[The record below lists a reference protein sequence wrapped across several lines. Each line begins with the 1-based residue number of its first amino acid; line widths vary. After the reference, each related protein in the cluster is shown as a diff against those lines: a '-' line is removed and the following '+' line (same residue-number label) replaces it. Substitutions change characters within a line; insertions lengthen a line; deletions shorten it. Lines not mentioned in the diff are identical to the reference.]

1 MKNAFQ
7 APTIFVLVTAAFA
20 SLSGIG
26 SLPVRAQVRE
36 MDLLEPMLPARS
48 AAAAPGGQM
57 TPKPPSLVRP
67 GTSFG
72 VLPGGNETPLPI
84 PDPPPPTLPA
94 TPPPKPNN

>member
-48 AAAAPGGQM
+48 AAAAPGG
-57 TPKPPSLVRP
+57 R
-67 GTSFG
+67 
-72 VLPGGNETPLPI
+72 
-84 PDPPPPTLPA
+84 
-94 TPPPKPNN
+94 